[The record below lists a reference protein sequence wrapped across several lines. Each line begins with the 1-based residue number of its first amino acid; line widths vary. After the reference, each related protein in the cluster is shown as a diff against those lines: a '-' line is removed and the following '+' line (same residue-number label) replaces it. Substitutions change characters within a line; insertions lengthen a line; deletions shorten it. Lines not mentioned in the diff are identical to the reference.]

1 MFCAVDVIVPPNSR
15 ASTRMPLLGGS
26 PQAVSI
32 AESGK
37 VPALLQALNCLG
49 FSLAKQKASSV
60 VRFDKCIHLME
71 QVFWAKGAY
80 VAGAVAGVN
89 TVVQAKDD
97 PTVLVIEHGSGC
109 VRSPENIW
117 FIRFR
122 KFEQACTSTSK
133 LLSTLPRQA
142 WVSFIMR

>member
-1 MFCAVDVIVPPNSR
+1 MWDFWWPNRKPHRLS
-15 ASTRMPLLGGS
+15 
-26 PQAVSI
+26 
-32 AESGK
+32 
-37 VPALLQALNCLG
+37 N
-49 FSLAKQKASSV
+49 
-60 VRFDKCIHLME
+60 LME

-122 KFEQACTSTSK
+122 KFEQACTSK
-133 LLSTLPRQA
+133 LLSALPRQA